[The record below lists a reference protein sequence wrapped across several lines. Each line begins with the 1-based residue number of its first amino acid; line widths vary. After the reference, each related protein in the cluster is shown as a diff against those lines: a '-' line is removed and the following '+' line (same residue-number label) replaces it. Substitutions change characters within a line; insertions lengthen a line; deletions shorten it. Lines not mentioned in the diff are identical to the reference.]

1 MVVDNKFAL
10 DMISKIMSNFD
21 KINKVYD
28 SIETPEQFDSW
39 CNLCNAHLQY
49 CNVWLKRIKPKLMFI
64 PRESVALYN
73 KIHNAAEYTVN
84 EIQDSIYT
92 YNTMVEQQKEE
103 IKMLQQLENRCRL
116 EHEIAIEYQDK
127 QYEKA
132 KKSDAKR
139 KPIGFVI
146 PKKKRKKKNE

>member
-1 MVVDNKFAL
+1 
-10 DMISKIMSNFD
+10 
-21 KINKVYD
+21 
-28 SIETPEQFDSW
+28 
-39 CNLCNAHLQY
+39 
-49 CNVWLKRIKPKLMFI
+49 
-64 PRESVALYN
+64 
-73 KIHNAAEYTVN
+73 
-84 EIQDSIYT
+84 
-92 YNTMVEQQKEE
+92 MVEQQKEE